1 MDSLLIA
8 HYMDGWMNFVC
19 FMNVGTAV
27 IVLVNNGKKRKAFVC
42 YL

>member
-1 MDSLLIA
+1 MDSL
-8 HYMDGWMNFVC
+8 HGWMDAVW